1 MSKKKK
7 TNQKAI
13 SNIDTDKQVSTSS
26 TWCAN
31 CVFADFDDNVQ
42 KGCKANRLDK
52 FKEADIPV
60 IQTQIED
67 TISFV
72 VDGKSCVYY
81 RNDTWA
87 RDYYP
92 DQSDTGLLTSIQ
104 KELGIPYHAI
114 VFLRNKE
121 HKQSGGIANIQIDL
135 DNLQNRL
142 SELSNQKVKPK
153 LVTVV
158 NRLHSIEDYSAQI
171 ISMIQ
176 DCEFTHWKLQTV
188 KSTDQLDTD
197 IIDLAYD
204 HTKKIPYMFYI
215 CFESGYSIPSTMSED
230 IHMSLHDHMKSF
242 TVLLPNT
249 HNVGRGALKAAH
261 AKYSGNAFSILL
273 EDKIT
278 HYNDAPKL
286 IKKVTDICPSL
297 QTS

>member
-1 MSKKKK
+1 MSQKKKPNSK
-7 TNQKAI
+7 TV

-31 CVFADFDDNVQ
+31 CIFADFDENVQ

-52 FKEADIPV
+52 FKKADIPV
-60 IQTQIED
+60 IQTHIED
-67 TISFV
+67 TTSFV
-72 VDGKSCVYY
+72 IDGKSCVYY

-87 RDYYP
+87 RTYYP
-92 DQSDTGLLTSIQ
+92 DQSDTGILQSIQ
-104 KELGIPYHAI
+104 NELGIPYHAI
-114 VFLRNKE
+114 VFLRDKE
-121 HKQSGGIANIQIDL
+121 HKRSEITNVKTAL

-153 LVTVV
+153 IVTVV
-158 NRLHSIEDYSAQI
+158 NRLHSIEDHSAQI

-176 DCEFTHWKLQTV
+176 KCEFSHWKIQTV

-197 IIDLAYD
+197 IIDLSYD
-204 HTKKIPYMFYI
+204 HTKKMTYMFYI
-215 CFESGYSIPSTMSED
+215 CFESEYSIPSTMSED
-230 IHMSLHDHMKSF
+230 IHISLHDNMKSF

-249 HNVGRGALKAAH
+249 QNVGRGALKAAH

-278 HYNDAPKL
+278 HYNDAPHL
-286 IKKVTDICPSL
+286 IKKVADICPSL